1 MTKQQKLLWI
11 VQHRKIK
18 EEIIYWHHQ
27 GNRVLV
33 QIKTFKVANEK
44 DAGSVQITVRKLS
57 DKTTLIN
64 ICDPQKN
71 YNKRTN
77 RTKSDME

>member
-1 MTKQQKLLWI
+1 MTKQQKLLWT

-27 GNRVLV
+27 GYRVLV
-33 QIKTFKVANEK
+33 QLNTSKVANKK

-71 YNKRTN
+71 YNEITN
-77 RTKSDME
+77 RIISDME